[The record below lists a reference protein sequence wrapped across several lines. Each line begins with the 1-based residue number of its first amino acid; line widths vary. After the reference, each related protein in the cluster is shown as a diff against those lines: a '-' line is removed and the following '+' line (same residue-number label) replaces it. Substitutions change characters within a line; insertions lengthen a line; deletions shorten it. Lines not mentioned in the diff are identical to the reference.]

1 MNLVN
6 SARMTAVVAVF
17 SGFLPVSSWA
27 QQSARAWPSPRVQ
40 AEYVLDR
47 LAYGP
52 RPGDVTRIM
61 AMGADAYVDWQLA
74 PETAPENPRLVQE
87 LAPLST
93 LRMSPVQLFI
103 AFGPPRPA
111 PEMKRDPALVKAAR
125 QRGGI
130 VLQQLI
136 AARLARAIY
145 SNHQL
150 EEVMTEFWFNHFNIF
165 AEKGLDYLWVGS
177 FEEQAIR
184 PHALGRFRDLLEATA
199 KHPAMLFYLD
209 NWLNQVPRGEK
220 GINEN
225 YAREVMELHT
235 LGSDGGYTQADVIAL
250 AHILTGW
257 GFPRPG
263 LVRRMPVSPTA
274 FYFDPDK
281 HDFSAQPF
289 LGHVIPAGGIEQ
301 GERAL
306 DMLARSPTT
315 THHIAFELVQ
325 FFVADKPDPA
335 YVNAVARQFELTDGD
350 IRATLRALFHDR
362 RFWAGAA
369 PGSRKFK
376 TPYEYVLSA
385 VRLAGVTLD
394 DPRVLQGLLFQMGM
408 PLYRYQTPEGYKNT
422 QDVWLNSDAMAKRID
437 FAVALARG
445 KFLGEHDAGRAAA
458 PLLVSAEPPRR
469 NLLPPGDAAPLD
481 VVALERAYGGRLSEK
496 TRTAIDSAAP
506 GMRAALLLAGPE
518 FMQR

>member
-1 MNLVN
+1 M
-6 SARMTAVVAVF
+6 AAVVAVF
-17 SGFLPVSSWA
+17 SGLLPPLSWA
-27 QQSARAWPSPRVQ
+27 LQSVRSGLSPREQ

-52 RPGDVTRIM
+52 RPGDVTQVT
-61 AMGADAYVDWQLA
+61 AMGADAYIDRQLA
-74 PETAPENPRLVQE
+74 SGTTPENPRLVQE
-87 LAPLST
+87 LASLST
-93 LRMSPVQLFI
+93 LQMSPVQLFI
-103 AFGPPRPA
+103 AFGPPRPD
-111 PEMKRDPALVKAAR
+111 PGMKRDPVEVKAAR
-125 QRGGI
+125 QRGRI

-136 AARLARAIY
+136 AARLARAID

-209 NWLNQVPRGEK
+209 NWLNQVPRGDK

-235 LGSDGGYTQADVIAL
+235 LGSDGGYSQADVIAL

-257 GFPRPG
+257 GFPRPA

-274 FYFDPDK
+274 FYFDQNK
-281 HDFSAQPF
+281 HDFSMQKF
-289 LGHVIPAGGIEQ
+289 LGRVIPAGGIEQ

-306 DMLARSPTT
+306 DMLARSPATA
-315 THHIAFELVQ
+315 HHVAFELVQ
-325 FFVADKPDPA
+325 FFVVDKPDPA
-335 YVNAVARQFELTDGD
+335 YVNAVARRFEVTDGD
-350 IRATLRALFHDR
+350 IRATLRALFHDQ
-362 RFWAGAA
+362 RFWTGAA
-369 PGSRKFK
+369 PGARKFK

-385 VRLAGVTLD
+385 VRLAGVMLD
-394 DPRVLQGLLFQMGM
+394 DPRVLQGQLFQMGM

-422 QDVWLNSDAMAKRID
+422 QEVWLSSDAMAKRID

-445 KFLGEHDAGRAAA
+445 KFPGEHDSGRSAV
-458 PLLVSAEPPRR
+458 PLVVSAEPPRP
-469 NLLPPGDAAPLD
+469 NLLPRGDAAPLD
-481 VVALERAYGGRLSEK
+481 VVALERTYGGRLSAK
-496 TRTAIDSAAP
+496 TQAAIGAAAP
-506 GMRAALLLAGPE
+506 GMKAALLLAGPE
-518 FMQR
+518 FMER